1 MSKWYL
7 IGPFE
12 NESSSSPTPPP
23 PDGVIE
29 FIVLVSYLSWIYS
42 FDFDH
47 LQFSASDDSIDK
59 AAIYFYHY
67 TFCIPGKA
75 YLNVASLLY
84 SFNLTDF
91 KNLNWVLGVCLFVM
105 WFLLINY
112 FTRIVWLKLYLA
124 LLVVPGLL
132 YIILKVFVWLFS

>member
-12 NESSSSPTPPP
+12 NEYSSSPTPPP

-29 FIVLVSYLSWIYS
+29 FIVLVSYLSWIYV

-91 KNLNWVLGVCLFVM
+91 KNLNWVVGVCLFVM

-112 FTRIVWLKLYLA
+112 
-124 LLVVPGLL
+124 
-132 YIILKVFVWLFS
+132 LFDVQV